1 MNKSPKQSVL
11 LTIRPAHW
19 DRAGVAVFVR
29 ISDGYVRLATLLLR
43 EGEPWLR
50 SLRFVITTSTEQT
63 FTCKPDAKLLGKLG
77 EAVTKL
83 KREAQARTCQ

>member
-1 MNKSPKQSVL
+1 MTKSPKQSVL

-19 DRAGVAVFVR
+19 DRAGVAVFV
-29 ISDGYVRLATLLLR
+29 ISDGYIRLATLLLR

-50 SLRFVITTSTEQT
+50 YLRFVITTSTEQT